1 MSDPGGPPD
10 TTTGSVGSVGSGVVE
25 TVLGPLAPSAIGRV
39 DFHEHVLADS
49 SGLHRPGSEP
59 APADPRVC
67 VENLGYLRWNCL
79 GLADNLRLDSVDD
92 AVADLA
98 EAAASFDLFVDA
110 TSFGLGPVHT
120 GLPEV
125 ARRAGVAIVAA
136 YGTYLGRVLPA
147 EVAALDEDALEKL
160 LLTALTE
167 AVPGTAFRAGLIG
180 IMGTT
185 EELLPPEQARLR
197 AAARAGAATGSCVTV
212 RLAPD
217 ARQGISVIGQLTDA
231 GLPADRI
238 VLTNAD
244 EYPDLAYW
252 ADLSDAGA
260 TLEVCF
266 GMDFQHVPRIRNPG
280 DIERLDLLEAFLTAR
295 PDARIVLGGS
305 LWTKAQLR
313 RHGGQGYDHVAR
325 RIVPE
330 LLRRGAGADV
340 VERML
345 HDEPLR
351 QLTRPDRSAD
361 PVRP

>member
-1 MSDPGGPPD
+1 MSDPDRPGDGP
-10 TTTGSVGSVGSGVVE
+10 TGAGVVE
-25 TVLGPLAPSAIGRV
+25 TVLGPIVPAAIGRV
-39 DFHEHVLADS
+39 NFHEHVLTDS
-49 SGLHRPGSEP
+49 TGLHRPGVEP
-59 APADPRVC
+59 TPADPRVS

-92 AVADLA
+92 AVAGLG
-98 EAAASFDLFVDA
+98 EAASSFDLFVDA
-110 TSFGLGPVHT
+110 TSLGLGPVHAE
-120 GLPEV
+120 LPGI

-136 YGTYLGRVLPA
+136 YGTYLSRVLPT
-147 EVAALDEDALEKL
+147 EISALDEDALEKL

-167 AVPGTAFRAGLIG
+167 AVPGTDYRAGLLG

-185 EELLPPEQARLR
+185 EELPPVEQARLR
-197 AAARAGAATGSCVTV
+197 AAARAGAATGACVTV

-217 ARQGISVIGQLTDA
+217 ARQGLAVIELITAQ
-231 GLPADRI
+231 GLGADRI

-280 DIERLDLLEAFLTAR
+280 DAERLDLVEAFLTQR
-295 PDARIVLGGS
+295 PQARIVLGGS

-313 RHGGQGYDHVAR
+313 RYGGQGYDHVAR

-330 LLRRGAGADV
+330 LLRRGVGADV

-351 QLTRPDRSAD
+351 QLTRSGSTR
-361 PVRP
+361 